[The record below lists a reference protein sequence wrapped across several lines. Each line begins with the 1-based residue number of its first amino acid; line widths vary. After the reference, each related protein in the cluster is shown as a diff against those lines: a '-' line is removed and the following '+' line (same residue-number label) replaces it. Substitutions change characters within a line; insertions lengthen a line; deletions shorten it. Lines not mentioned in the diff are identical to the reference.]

1 MSSSHQRLTWSRWVS
16 KQEVK
21 FDGCPADAGR
31 FVTVSGKEIWQG
43 PAAVDNLSPGLIA
56 RLDVPAM
63 LLLVDDYVIT
73 LFEVSEGGVEQER
86 ARYFMSVR
94 AR

>member
-1 MSSSHQRLTWSRWVS
+1 MT
-16 KQEVK
+16 
-21 FDGCPADAGR
+21 GCPADAGR
-31 FVTVSGKEIWQG
+31 FVVLVQELQG
-43 PAAVDNLSPGLIA
+43 RAVVDNGSLGGLIA
-56 RLDVPAM
+56 RLDVPE

-94 AR
+94 ARVGLSGHTR